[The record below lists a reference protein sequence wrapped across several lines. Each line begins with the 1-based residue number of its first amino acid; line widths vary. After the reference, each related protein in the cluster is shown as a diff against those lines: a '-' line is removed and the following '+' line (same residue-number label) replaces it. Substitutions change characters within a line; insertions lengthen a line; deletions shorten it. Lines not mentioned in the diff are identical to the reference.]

1 MAADAIII
9 DSGTMHVAGVPIVNP
24 STVVV
29 WEVTP
34 GLGNGFHTTPKIST
48 TDGVP
53 PSINPPNLA
62 GFSRLA
68 AYLFSWQDYLLSEA
82 KQGRKQTD
90 PDFSDAVPLHCS
102 LVSNFSAFVSPKA
115 ASQSA
120 TSTTWGFGVTAVAFD
135 PTRGGSVIAVV
146 IVEGQYMSPYDPDE
160 GPSITGWRV
169 QRWESSLH
177 QIFGNPTSSFGG
189 QAPMQT
195 VWLSKVDT
203 SIQPT
208 NDFKSYQAVA
218 TTVTSDARKT
228 PDSGTFARIVYSAHG
243 DKIAVA
249 FLRGGVHIF
258 SGSNFAPVDNYQ
270 INVGSAIAAPA
281 FSSTSCC
288 SASVWHDSVKDCTV
302 LKIIRV
308 LPPAVPSSQV
318 KANSSTW
325 GQAIANRFWWS
336 LLVGLD
342 CWDVVSCTQSAAKD
356 GIVSL
361 NSVIAALDAYF
372 HSLPSTQHRQRFGPS
387 LGRLKGRLQEGT
399 NAQEVS
405 RAMVLDKQAGLLN
418 PSALVPEPW
427 QASGETLSGIDPE
440 ATAVEP
446 ALVPHIQ
453 NMPRPRGADAAGLL
467 LRELELRPPAEE
479 RRRCNMYDEPWSGPD
494 DMGPQDGT
502 TKLCNSSDP
511 PDSGSLKSCDVY
523 YGVNGLLPRK
533 RMLSEGDAAFG
544 LNTSVGLEQCFKR
557 QRHRRSGSW

>member
-1 MAADAIII
+1 MLHALFLIGCRNLVEITD
-9 DSGTMHVAGVPIVNP
+9 
-24 STVVV
+24 
-29 WEVTP
+29 
-34 GLGNGFHTTPKIST
+34 LPKSLDILEIEDCFAL
-48 TDGVP
+48 TD
-53 PSINPPNLA
+53 
-62 GFSRLA
+62 
-68 AYLFSWQDYLLSEA
+68 Q
-82 KQGRKQTD
+82 
-90 PDFSDAVPLHCS
+90 DFSDTVPLHCS
-102 LVSNFSAFVSPKA
+102 LVSNFSAYVSPEA

-120 TSTTWGFGVTAVAFD
+120 TTTTWGFGVTAVAFD

-146 IVEGQYMSPYDPDE
+146 IVEGQYMSPCDPDE

-169 QRWESSLH
+169 QRWESSLQPVVLH

-208 NDFKSYQAVA
+208 NDFKSHQAAA
-218 TTVTSDARKT
+218 TTATTDARKT
-228 PDSGTFARIVYSAHG
+228 PDSGIEKVKRVSFDPFDLSSDVRTLAQIVYSAHG
-243 DKIAVA
+243 GEIAVA

-258 SGSNFAPVDNYQ
+258 SGSNFAPVDNYK
-270 INVGSAIAAPA
+270 INVGAAIAAPA

-288 SASVWHDSVKDCTV
+288 SASVWYDSVKDRTV

-308 LPPAVPSSQV
+308 LPPTVPSSQV
-318 KANSSTW
+318 KANSSTSER
-325 GQAIANRFWWS
+325 AIAERFWWS
-336 LLVGLD
+336 LFVGVD
-342 CWDVVSCTQSAAKD
+342 WWDVVGCTRSAAED

-361 NSVIAALDAYF
+361 NSVIAVLDANF
-372 HSLPSTQHRQRFGPS
+372 HSLPSAQHRQRFGPC
-387 LGRLKGRLQEGT
+387 LDRLKCRLLEGT
-399 NAQEVS
+399 KAQEV

-446 ALVPHIQ
+446 ALVPHVQ

-479 RRRCNMYDEPWSGPD
+479 RGRRNMYGEPWSGPD
-494 DMGPQDGT
+494 DMGPQDDT

-511 PDSGSLKSCDVY
+511 LDSGSLESCDVY
-523 YGVNGLLPRK
+523 YGADGLLPRK
-533 RMLSEGDAAFG
+533 RGMSERDAAFG
-544 LNTSVGLEQCFKR
+544 LNTYVGLGQCFKR